1 MNNAINARCAK
12 GSAYS
17 PRINTDVMFQM
28 KDGSFDYKGYFD
40 ETAKLVQDEFLCEAE
55 TWKMFVEQY
64 RGTPDD
70 ANLGWKCEFWGKMMR
85 GAAFTYE
92 YTQDEKLYKTITDT
106 VEDMLTAQK
115 PEGRFSTYSV
125 EKEFDAWDLWG
136 RKYILLGFQ
145 YYLDICRSFELRE
158 RIIKAM
164 CEHADYIMAHVGRE
178 EDGKKLITK
187 CTRNWLGLNS
197 ASILEPYVRL
207 YNITGEKKY
216 FDYAAYIVGTGGV
229 SEGNVFEMAYEDK
242 IEPYQYTTN
251 KAYEMMSCFEG
262 LLEYYRLTGIE
273 KYKKA
278 VVNFAKRIIKS
289 DITIIGCSGC
299 THELFDN
306 SAKNQL
312 NTEYRGIVQE
322 TCVTV
327 TWMKYCNQ
335 ILSITGDPIFADQI
349 ELSAYNAMV
358 GAVNSY
364 KIRNL
369 NHGYPFDSY
378 SPLLYGT
385 RARCNG
391 GYQVMAQG
399 TYGCCACIGAA
410 GTALIPLSSAML
422 SKDGVYL
429 NLYINGKIT
438 TETPTGKALTLTV
451 DTEYPRDGKIKITV
465 DGADGEN
472 MVLAFR
478 IPEYSKNS
486 SIAINGAAPAQ
497 ANAGYV
503 RIAREWANGDTVE
516 IELDTRARTFRTEGV
531 DENSKYHVA
540 LYKGPVVLARDA
552 RLGEEID
559 TVVDI
564 AEDENGYVELQ
575 PSNTANFPVNMEYKV
590 PMKDG
595 SFITVI
601 DYASAGKTWTKDS
614 VMTAWM
620 ATKNYW
626 AVDISKP
633 VNIFSVNGHE
643 KKSLYTGE
651 DSVVCGDGTRTA
663 KDVWTF
669 EEAGDGYYRIKNAD
683 GRYLTNKGEENGSPA
698 VLEEKL
704 DCDCQIWKLEKLVQN
719 RYFIVSKKYGANLYE
734 NYAGNNYRL
743 YAVDENA
750 DKKFDYPVGYNSNLS
765 VSSLFELKNA

>member
-1 MNNAINARCAK
+1 MNSVITSRCAN
-12 GSAYS
+12 GTAYS
-17 PRINTDVMFQM
+17 PRINTDTLFQLA
-28 KDGSFDYKGYFD
+28 DGSFNYGGYFD
-40 ETAKLVQDEFLCEAE
+40 ETAKLIQDEYLCNAE
-55 TWKMFVEQY
+55 TWEMFVEQY

-85 GAAFTYE
+85 GACFTYE
-92 YTQDEKLYKTITDT
+92 YTQDEKLYNALTAT
-106 VEDMLTAQK
+106 VEDMLTAQDAD
-115 PEGRFSTYSV
+115 GRFSTYSV

-145 YYLDICRSFELRE
+145 YYLDICKSFELKE
-158 RIIKAM
+158 RVISAM
-164 CEHADYIMAHVGRE
+164 CGHADYIMAHVGRE
-178 EDGKKLITK
+178 EEGKKEITK

-207 YNITGEKKY
+207 FNITGEKKY
-216 FDYAAYIVGTGGV
+216 FDYATYIVSTGGV

-242 IEPYQYTTN
+242 IDPYQYTTN

-262 LLEYYRLTGIE
+262 LLEYYRLTGVE

-278 VVNFAKRIIKS
+278 VVNFAKRVIKS

-306 SAKNQL
+306 SAKTQL

-327 TWMKYCNQ
+327 TWMKYCYQ
-335 ILSITGDPIFADQI
+335 ILSITGDPEFADQI

-364 KIRNL
+364 KIKNL
-369 NHGYPFDSY
+369 NHGFPFDSY

-399 TYGCCACIGAA
+399 TYGCCACIGSA

-422 SKDGVYL
+422 SKDGVYV
-429 NLYINGKIT
+429 NLYIPGTIT
-438 TETPTGKALTLTV
+438 TETPAGKKITLTI
-451 DTEYPRDGKIKITV
+451 DTEYPKNGKIKITA

-478 IPEYSKNS
+478 IPAYSKKS
-486 SIAINGAAPAQ
+486 TISLNGAAPTDA
-497 ANAGYV
+497 AAGYV
-503 RIAREWANGDTVE
+503 RIAREWANGDFVE
-516 IELDTRARTFRTEGV
+516 IELDTRVRTFRTEGV
-531 DENSKYHVA
+531 NENSPYHVA

-552 RLGEEID
+552 RLGETID
-559 TVVDI
+559 EVVDI
-564 AEDENGYVELQ
+564 LEDENGFVDAVE
-575 PSNTANFPVNMEYKV
+575 SHTATFPVNMEYKI

-595 SFITVI
+595 SYITVI
-601 DYASAGKTWTKDS
+601 DYASAGKTWNKDS

-626 AVDISKP
+626 AVDFAKP
-633 VNIFSVNGHE
+633 ITLASQNGT
-643 KKSLYTGE
+643 LYGACDGLVLRDPSDKQCDSWTLE
-651 DSVVCGDGTRTA
+651 D
-663 KDVWTF
+663 
-669 EEAGDGYYRIKNAD
+669 AGDGYFRIKHSS
-683 GRYLTNKGEENGSPA
+683 GKYLTNKGENTDTNAS
-698 VLEEKL
+698 LEDKL
-704 DCDCQIWKLEKLVQN
+704 DCDCQVWKFEKLVQN
-719 RYFIVSKKYGANLYE
+719 KYYIVSKKFGANLYE
-734 NYAGNNYRL
+734 NYANLGFRL
-743 YAVDENA
+743 YSVDEKADQKFTWPIGHNA
-750 DKKFDYPVGYNSNLS
+750 
-765 VSSLFELKNA
+765 SLAVTSIFTIKNA